1 MTFGTRNG
9 EDGML
14 SSVFG
19 QGLYAEKDGE
29 FVIGRFNEQ
38 ELQTESKY
46 AFVVG
51 NGETEEHRSNALT
64 IDWSGNICF
73 GVDVAGSETDA
84 ELVIAITNDG
94 WDDDVYDD

>member
-38 ELQTESKY
+38 EFQTESKY
-46 AFVVG
+46 AFVVA
-51 NGETEEHRSNALT
+51 NGEAEEHRSNALT

-84 ELVIAITNDG
+84 ELVIAITNAG